1 VAPCVSV
8 VCSVIGSWVLQDR
21 LERVDRFAFGD
32 GHDLGAVL
40 AVLV

>member
-1 VAPCVSV
+1 VG
-8 VCSVIGSWVLQDR
+8 IGHVLEDRQLGVQDR

-32 GHDLGAVL
+32 GYDLRAVL